1 MRAALLRAMV
11 LLITFGIGVAVAKL
25 TNVRK
30 AVPVEALCA
39 NVPTP
44 EGALPPC
51 AGANYSL
58 LPKVTYCDLM
68 ADPEAYENKWVRIGF
83 YHRAGALRRKDLCTK
98 GDPHFKFQVVP
109 LDKTTAKQEGWS
121 ESLFLNGKTLTL
133 IGKFRRRSSY
143 PSVPAEQYQFELL
156 VAHGVITDGIID

>member
-1 MRAALLRAMV
+1 MV
-11 LLITFGIGVAVAKL
+11 LLVTFGIGLAVAGL
-25 TNVRK
+25 VSLRK
-30 AVPVEALCA
+30 AVPDQRLCS

-44 EGALPPC
+44 DDALTPC
-51 AGANYSL
+51 AGADYSL
-58 LPKVTYCDLM
+58 LSTVTYCDLM
-68 ADPEAYENKWVRIGF
+68 AAPEAYENKWVRIGF
-83 YHRAGALRRKDLCTK
+83 YYRVGALRRKDLCTK

-109 LDKTTAKQEGWS
+109 LDTTTAKQEGWS

-143 PSVPAEQYQFELL
+143 PTDPAEQYQFELL